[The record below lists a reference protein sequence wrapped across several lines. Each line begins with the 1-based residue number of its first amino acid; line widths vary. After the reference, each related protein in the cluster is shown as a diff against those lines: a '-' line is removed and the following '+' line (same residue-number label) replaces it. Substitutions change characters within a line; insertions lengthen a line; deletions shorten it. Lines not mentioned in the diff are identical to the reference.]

1 MKENGRVEQIIKNI
15 EAKKYTN
22 AVEKILQDF
31 YSIFENTKFLLKL
44 EPHLERFPEEFITSY
59 PILKLLKARVYSV
72 KYQNEK
78 FEKELEGL
86 KPEELSPEL
95 RDFYYYIV
103 AAYYFSKK
111 NFNLALKLIQ
121 MGLEFSEDSKQRRL
135 NKFIRYKL
143 KNLEAVN
150 YAIKDR
156 YNEAIKAFE
165 ESLNIGNE
173 LEIWKVSRSG
183 YEGILSN
190 LATAYFLKGDFRK
203 SIEIFESLL
212 RNIKDKDTEYKLLR
226 KLALCY
232 LNIGDIDKA
241 KVLIKNALE
250 NLESENNNIEYYY
263 IFIYMTMVEIYIV
276 ENNLKKAGEY
286 LEKMKNVNKKYNF
299 LDVKNHVSLL
309 EARLNII
316 TNNIDKAVNIIE
328 NMEKITRASI
338 LAEVNLYK
346 AIISFAKS
354 DNKNAEFYFNK
365 ALNIAPPDSHV
376 ENTILGFYFLFIY
389 KTNPQKID
397 FLFKNIFKNK
407 NYEYMSFFI
416 KTESKFYPFKINPE
430 EVSSVFDTLVK
441 KNKS

>member
-1 MKENGRVEQIIKNI
+1 MKENGRVKQIIKNI

-31 YSIFENTKFLLKL
+31 YLIFENTKFLLKL
-44 EPHLERFPEEFITSY
+44 EPYLEKLPEESMSSY

-86 KPEELSPEL
+86 NPEKLSPEL

-121 MGLEFSEDSKQRRL
+121 MGLEFSDDSKQRKL
-135 NKFIRYKL
+135 NKFIKYKL
-143 KNLEAVN
+143 KNLEAVS

-165 ESLNIGNE
+165 ESLNIGDE
-173 LEIWKVSRSG
+173 LKIWEISQSG

-212 RNIKDKDTEYKLLR
+212 TDVKDKDTEYKLLR

-241 KVLIKNALE
+241 KILIKNALE
-250 NLESENNNIEYYY
+250 YLESQNNNIEYYY
-263 IFIYMTMVEIYIV
+263 IFIYMTMVEIYII
-276 ENNLKKAGEY
+276 ENKLKKAEEY
-286 LEKMKNVNKKYNF
+286 LEKMKNVNEKYDF
-299 LDVKNHVSLL
+299 LDVKNHILLL
-309 EARLNII
+309 EARFNII
-316 TNNIDKAVNIIE
+316 TNNIDRALNIIDS
-328 NMEKITRASI
+328 MEEITRASI

-346 AIISFAKS
+346 ALISFAKS

-365 ALNIAPPDSHV
+365 ALNMVPPDSHV

-389 KTNPQKID
+389 KTNSQKIN

-407 NYEYMSFFI
+407 NYEYISFFI

-430 EVSSVFDTLVK
+430 EISSVFNTLVK

>member
-15 EAKKYTN
+15 EAKKYRN
-22 AVEKILQDF
+22 AVKKILQDF
-31 YSIFENTKFLLKL
+31 YFIFENTKFLLKL
-44 EPHLERFPEEFITSY
+44 ESYLERFPEKFITSY

-78 FEKELEGL
+78 FEKELVGL
-86 KPEELSPEL
+86 NPEELPLEL

-103 AAYYFSKK
+103 ATYYFSKK

-121 MGLEFSEDSKQRRL
+121 MGLEFSEDNRPRKL
-135 NKFIRYKL
+135 NKLIRYKL
-143 KNLEAVN
+143 KNLEAVS

-173 LEIWKVSRSG
+173 LEIWKVSSSG

-212 RNIKDKDTEYKLLR
+212 RDIKDKDTEYKLLR

-232 LNIGDIDKA
+232 LNIGNIDKA
-241 KVLIKNALE
+241 KALIKNALK

-263 IFIYMTMVEIYIV
+263 IFIYMTMVEIYII

-286 LEKMKNVNKKYNF
+286 LEKMKDINKKYNF

-309 EARLNII
+309 ETRFNII
-316 TNNIDKAVNIIE
+316 TNNVDMAINIIE
-328 NMEKITRASI
+328 NMGEITRTSI

-346 AIISFAKS
+346 AIINFAKS
-354 DNKNAEFYFNK
+354 NNKDAEFHFNK
-365 ALNIAPPDSHV
+365 ALSVVPPDSYT
-376 ENTILGFYFLFIY
+376 ENIILGFYFLFIY
-389 KTNPQKID
+389 KTNPKKIKY
-397 FLFKNIFKNK
+397 LFRNAFKDKNH
-407 NYEYMSFFI
+407 EYISFFI

-430 EVSSVFDTLVK
+430 EVFSIFNNLIK